1 MSCDKSYN
9 WTLSE
14 LPQEKSGTVF
24 TCFAGGGG
32 SSMGY
37 QLAGYDVIG
46 CNEIDPRMM
55 QVYQRNLA
63 PRLTYLEP
71 IQILVR
77 RDDLPPELYNLD
89 ILDGSPPCSTFS
101 ISGLRERS
109 WGVRKHFREG
119 QCKQVLDT
127 LFFDFIALA
136 RKLRPK
142 VVVAENVKGLLM
154 GSAKS
159 YVDRIYKEFN
169 AAGYNVRHVLLDA
182 QYMGVPQRRAR
193 VFFLAFREDLAPIKQ
208 PLNVYSDSR
217 VVPAKEISDYQGREI
232 KSTVARWLWEH
243 RAVGDR
249 TQADASVRLRN
260 RRSSYNHAYVYADKV
275 CPTLLGKS
283 DCLMHFSQPR
293 YLSQAEVCKIS
304 SFPLDYDFCGQSPH
318 YICGMS
324 VPPLMMYHVACAI
337 KQYISL

>member
-14 LPQEKSGTVF
+14 LPQKKSGTVF

-71 IQILVR
+71 IQTLVR
-77 RDDLPPELYNLD
+77 REDLPPELYNLD

-154 GSAKS
+154 ESAKS
-159 YVDRIYKEFN
+159 YVDRIYKEFD
-169 AAGYNVRHVLLDA
+169 AAGYNVRHILLDA
-182 QYMGVPQRRAR
+182 QYMGVPQRR
-193 VFFLAFREDLAPIKQ
+193 
-208 PLNVYSDSR
+208 
-217 VVPAKEISDYQGREI
+217 
-232 KSTVARWLWEH
+232 
-243 RAVGDR
+243 
-249 TQADASVRLRN
+249 
-260 RRSSYNHAYVYADKV
+260 
-275 CPTLLGKS
+275 
-283 DCLMHFSQPR
+283 
-293 YLSQAEVCKIS
+293 
-304 SFPLDYDFCGQSPH
+304 
-318 YICGMS
+318 
-324 VPPLMMYHVACAI
+324 
-337 KQYISL
+337 

>member
-55 QVYQRNLA
+55 QVYQHNLA

-71 IQILVR
+71 IQTLVK

-119 QCKQVLDT
+119 
-127 LFFDFIALA
+127 
-136 RKLRPK
+136 
-142 VVVAENVKGLLM
+142 
-154 GSAKS
+154 SASKS
-159 YVDRIYKEFN
+159 WTRYSLILSHLPAN
-169 AAGYNVRHVLLDA
+169 SG
-182 QYMGVPQRRAR
+182 QR
-193 VFFLAFREDLAPIKQ
+193 
-208 PLNVYSDSR
+208 S
-217 VVPAKEISDYQGREI
+217 
-232 KSTVARWLWEH
+232 
-243 RAVGDR
+243 
-249 TQADASVRLRN
+249 
-260 RRSSYNHAYVYADKV
+260 
-275 CPTLLGKS
+275 
-283 DCLMHFSQPR
+283 
-293 YLSQAEVCKIS
+293 
-304 SFPLDYDFCGQSPH
+304 
-318 YICGMS
+318 
-324 VPPLMMYHVACAI
+324 
-337 KQYISL
+337 